1 MAVKIRDTSR
11 LKFARLITLDG
22 VEHWESPEYPEIREA
37 PDDIRYT
44 VDLNDRID
52 RLSSRFY
59 GTPDLWWI
67 IALAN
72 ELRLLPNDL
81 SEGATLRIPS
91 GRRVFTEI
99 LRRPSRG
106 REGR

>member
-1 MAVKIRDTSR
+1 MAVKVRDTSR
-11 LKFARLITLDG
+11 LRFARLITLDG
-22 VEHWESPEYPEIREA
+22 IEHWEHPEYPEIRPA
-37 PDDIRYT
+37 PDDIFYA

-52 RLSSRFY
+52 KLAERFY
-59 GTPDLWWI
+59 SAPELWWI

-72 ELRLLPNDL
+72 DLRLLPNDL
-81 SEGATLRIPS
+81 NERQTLRIPS

-99 LRRPSRG
+99 LRKPSRG

>member
-1 MAVKIRDTSR
+1 MTVRIRDTSR
-11 LKFARLITLDG
+11 LRFARLITIDG
-22 VEHWESPEYPEIREA
+22 VEHWEMPEYPEIREA
-37 PDDIRYT
+37 PDDIIYT
-44 VDLNDRID
+44 VDRNDRID
-52 RLSSRFY
+52 RIATRFY
-59 GTPDLWWI
+59 NSPDLWWI

-81 SEGATLRIPS
+81 SEGDKIRVPS

-99 LRRPSRG
+99 LRKPSRG